1 MSKRIAHNAISCRW
15 QGIDFSSLNAL
26 DDHLGKTHGY
36 ARSYWAKNMDL
47 LGYKIVT
54 EIAPP
59 KYESKT
65 TRRVN
70 RKWPSS
76 KMIEFAAYCMSRK
89 KEVEEF
95 KLKGMLEKF
104 KVLNGIKNYEK
115 HDIKFE

>member
-1 MSKRIAHNAISCRW
+1 MKRIAHNAISCRW

-65 TRRVN
+65 ARRIN
-70 RKWPSS
+70 RKWTSS
-76 KMIEFAAYCMSRK
+76 KMIEFAAYCMNRK
-89 KEVEEF
+89 SEVVELEF
-95 KLKGMLEKF
+95 KGMLEKF
-104 KVLNGIKNYEK
+104 KFLHNIK
-115 HDIKFE
+115 H